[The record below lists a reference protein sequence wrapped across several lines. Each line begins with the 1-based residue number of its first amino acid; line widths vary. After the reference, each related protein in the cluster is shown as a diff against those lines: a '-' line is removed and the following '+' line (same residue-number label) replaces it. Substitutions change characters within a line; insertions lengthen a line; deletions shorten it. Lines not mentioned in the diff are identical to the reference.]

1 MRKKLREVIA
11 AELASHLPELELASN
26 IGLRKA
32 SMYGPISEMVD
43 WKGRMLDI
51 LRSKNEAPIHVL
63 LLNDAGIAALRV
75 VHDRGDRAGRVF
87 PSAKTGEPLENG
99 RHWFDDAV
107 LEANNKNSRWHE
119 LRHTFA
125 SRLRK
130 GAPLE
135 VIADF
140 LEHKSLTMTRRFAHL
155 GPNKLH
161 QVVSVLGASA
171 TTTATGENGSEAE

>member
-1 MRKKLREVIA
+1 M
-11 AELASHLPELELASN
+11 
-26 IGLRKA
+26 
-32 SMYGPISEMVD
+32 
-43 WKGRMLDI
+43 
-51 LRSKNEAPIHVL
+51 
-63 LLNDAGIAALRV
+63 
-75 VHDRGDRAGRVF
+75 F

-99 RHWFDDAV
+99 RHWFYDAV
-107 LEANNKNSRWHE
+107 PEANNKNSRWHD

-125 SRLRK
+125 NRLRMK

-140 LEHKSLTMTRRFAHL
+140 LEHKSLAMTRRYAHL